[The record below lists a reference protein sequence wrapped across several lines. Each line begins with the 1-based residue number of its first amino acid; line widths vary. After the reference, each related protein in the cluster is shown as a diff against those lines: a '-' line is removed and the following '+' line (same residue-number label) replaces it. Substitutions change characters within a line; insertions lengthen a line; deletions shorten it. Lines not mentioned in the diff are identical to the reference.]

1 MKITITVIFLTIFT
15 IGNAQQQPIERF
27 VLPARDLDHNGCVH
41 SIRVKS
47 FHFYENK
54 NKPDTIYR
62 EYLAIYK
69 DKEVIKRESYTQNDS
84 IPWQEI
90 FYDKLGRITKVSRK
104 NYDGKKFQ
112 IVQYFS
118 NNSEY
123 PNSTNFYFDDKKNES
138 YINTFLDT
146 LVSKQEHYMRDT
158 LRTYSKFKYDE
169 NNRLIEHIKVNT
181 KNGFGITIAKSITGT
196 EDIKH
201 LNPNDSITFSYSTQG
216 DILIRK
222 EYDKGELEE
231 IIKTITNNQ
240 CETKIVQEYG
250 WGYYNN
256 KIITKK
262 FVDSTKVIRY
272 SFNRNQDT
280 TSVLIEVRKP
290 DKITSDWSQNGRNSK
305 SEIIIKT
312 ENDSLGNWIKK
323 TKIRN
328 GILEDKILREINYCR

>member
-1 MKITITVIFLTIFT
+1 MKITITIIFLSIFT
-15 IGNAQQQPIERF
+15 TGNAQQKPIERF
-27 VLPARDLDHNGCVH
+27 VVPARELDHNGCVNN
-41 SIRVKS
+41 IRVKI
-47 FHFYENK
+47 FHFYENS

-69 DKEVIKRESYTQNDS
+69 DKKLLKQEGYVQNDS
-84 IPWQEI
+84 TPWQEI
-90 FYDKLGRITKVSRK
+90 LYDKLGRVSKLSRK
-104 NYDGKKFQ
+104 KYDGKKFQ

-118 NNSEY
+118 NNSQY
-123 PNSTNFYFDDKKNES
+123 PDSTNFYFDDKKNES

-158 LRTYSKFKYDE
+158 LRTYSTFKYDE
-169 NNRLIEHIKVNT
+169 NYRLIEHIKVNT
-181 KNGFGITIAKSITGT
+181 KNGFGITLGKSITGT

-201 LNPNDSITFSYSTQG
+201 LNPNDSITFSYSSKG
-216 DILIRK
+216 DTLIRK

-231 IIKTITNNQ
+231 IIKTVTENQ
-240 CETKIVQEYG
+240 HKTEIIQEYG
-250 WGYYNN
+250 WGYYNR

-262 FVDSTKVIRY
+262 LEDSIKVISY

-328 GILEDKILREINYCR
+328 GALEDEILREINYCR